1 MSEILY
7 DPKAMDRLFEELK
20 TNGSKINGE
29 IDALQTAAKN
39 FHDNLGGEKAQQSFQ
54 HASDQMN
61 TALEDTRQKLDA
73 LAQKVENAKNA
84 ALEADGRVGDGVA
97 DMRARSH
104 PIRGA
109 GGERPPRP
117 PPKKGGAPN

>member
-84 ALEADGRVGDGVA
+84 ALAADGRVGDGVGGRGDGA
-97 DMRARSH
+97 APEPGAR
-104 PIRGA
+104 GDWA
-109 GGERPPRP
+109 
-117 PPKKGGAPN
+117 